1 MAEKEDVRKLSLDEM
16 RARLHDTREELRNLR
31 FQQATGELTDYTRLR
46 HTRRMVARLM
56 TIIHEEELKSK
67 KGDQA

>member
-56 TIIHEEELKSK
+56 TIIHEEELKAK

>member
-31 FQQATGELTDYTRLR
+31 FQQATGELTDYTRVR
-46 HTRRMVARLM
+46 HTRRMIARLM
-56 TIIHEEELKSK
+56 TIIHEEEHKGM